1 MEEESQGKRISTHT
15 VMICEDNPYLLS
27 LFQKALGSK
36 YIIIAVDSGIEC
48 LSRYIDEKAKGN
60 QVDVLLI
67 DYQLKDLPGDI
78 VATTIREISGRR
90 RATNTILISTS
101 EIDKEMVEE
110 LKRKDC
116 IMEDIEKPISTDS
129 LLNIIKRASINASD

>member
-1 MEEESQGKRISTHT
+1 
-15 VMICEDNPYLLS
+15 MICEDNPDLLS

-78 VATTIREISGRR
+78 VATTIREISGKR

-129 LLNIIKRASINASD
+129 LLNIIKRASLNASD

>member
-1 MEEESQGKRISTHT
+1 
-15 VMICEDNPYLLS
+15 MICEDNPDLLS
-27 LFQKALGSK
+27 FFQKALGSN
-36 YIIIAVDSGIEC
+36 YSIIAVDSGIEC

-60 QVDVLLI
+60 QVKVLLV

-90 RATNTILISTS
+90 RATNTILIVTN
-101 EIDKEMVEE
+101 ETDKERVEE

-116 IMEDIEKPISTDS
+116 IMGDIERPFSTDS
-129 LLNIIKRASINASD
+129 LLNTIKKASDKASD

>member
-1 MEEESQGKRISTHT
+1 
-15 VMICEDNPYLLS
+15 MICEDNSDLLS
-27 LFQKALGSK
+27 FLQKALGSN
-36 YIIIAVDSGIEC
+36 YSIIAVDSGIEC

-60 QVDVLLI
+60 QVKVLLV

-90 RATNTILISTS
+90 RVTNTILIVTN
-101 EIDKEMVEE
+101 ETDKERVEE

-116 IMEDIEKPISTDS
+116 IMGDIERPISTDS
-129 LLNIIKRASINASD
+129 LLNTIERASDKAND

>member
-1 MEEESQGKRISTHT
+1 
-15 VMICEDNPYLLS
+15 MICEDNPDLLS
-27 LFQKALGSK
+27 LFKEALGSK

-101 EIDKEMVEE
+101 EIDKEIVEE

-116 IMEDIEKPISTDS
+116 IMEYIEKPISTDS

>member
-1 MEEESQGKRISTHT
+1 
-15 VMICEDNPYLLS
+15 MICEDNPDLVS
-27 LFQKALGSK
+27 LFQRALGSK

-60 QVDVLLI
+60 QVEVLLI

-101 EIDKEMVEE
+101 EIDKEVVEE

>member
-1 MEEESQGKRISTHT
+1 LEEESQGKRISTHT
-15 VMICEDNPYLLS
+15 VMICEDNPDLSS

-78 VATTIREISGRR
+78 VATTIREISGKR

-129 LLNIIKRASINASD
+129 LINIIKRASIDASD

>member
-1 MEEESQGKRISTHT
+1 
-15 VMICEDNPYLLS
+15 MICEDNPDLLS
-27 LFQKALGSK
+27 LFQTALGSK
-36 YIIIAVDSGIEC
+36 YSIIAVDSGIEC
-48 LSRYIDEKAKGN
+48 LSRYIDEKAKVN
-60 QVDVLLI
+60 QVEVLLI

-101 EIDKEMVEE
+101 EIDKEIVEE

-129 LLNIIKRASINASD
+129 LLNIIERASINASD

>member
-1 MEEESQGKRISTHT
+1 
-15 VMICEDNPYLLS
+15 MICEDNPDLLS

-60 QVDVLLI
+60 QVEVLLI

>member
-1 MEEESQGKRISTHT
+1 
-15 VMICEDNPYLLS
+15 MICEDNPDLLS
-27 LFQKALGSK
+27 FFQKALGSN
-36 YIIIAVDSGIEC
+36 YSIIAVDSGIEC

-60 QVDVLLI
+60 QVEVLLV

-90 RATNTILISTS
+90 RATNTILIVTN
-101 EIDKEMVEE
+101 ETDKERVEE

-116 IMEDIEKPISTDS
+116 IMGDIERPISTDS
-129 LLNIIKRASINASD
+129 LLNTIKRASDKASD

>member
-1 MEEESQGKRISTHT
+1 
-15 VMICEDNPYLLS
+15 MICEDNPDLLS

-90 RATNTILISTS
+90 RTTNTILISTS
-101 EIDKEMVEE
+101 EIDKEIVEE

-129 LLNIIKRASINASD
+129 LLNIIQRASINASD

>member
-1 MEEESQGKRISTHT
+1 LEEESQGKRISTLT
-15 VMICEDNPYLLS
+15 VMICEDNPDLLS

>member
-1 MEEESQGKRISTHT
+1 
-15 VMICEDNPYLLS
+15 MICEDNPDLLS

-78 VATTIREISGRR
+78 VATTIREISGKR

-101 EIDKEMVEE
+101 EIDKEIVEE

>member
-1 MEEESQGKRISTHT
+1 LEEESQGKRISTHT
-15 VMICEDNPYLLS
+15 VMICEDNPDLLS
-27 LFQKALGSK
+27 LLQKALGSK
-36 YIIIAVDSGIEC
+36 YTIIAVDSGIEC

-60 QVDVLLI
+60 QVEVLLI

>member
-1 MEEESQGKRISTHT
+1 
-15 VMICEDNPYLLS
+15 MICEDNPDLLS
-27 LFQKALGSK
+27 FFQKELGSS
-36 YIIIAVDSGIEC
+36 YRIIAVDSGIEC

-60 QVDVLLI
+60 QVKVLLV

-90 RATNTILISTS
+90 RATNTILIVTN
-101 EIDKEMVEE
+101 ETDKERVEE

-116 IMEDIEKPISTDS
+116 IMGDIERPISTDS
-129 LLNIIKRASINASD
+129 LLNTIKRASDKASD

>member
-1 MEEESQGKRISTHT
+1 LEEESQGKRISTHT
-15 VMICEDNPYLLS
+15 VMICEDNPDLLS
-27 LFQKALGSK
+27 LLQKALSSK
-36 YIIIAVDSGIEC
+36 YTIIAVDSGIEC

-60 QVDVLLI
+60 QVEVLLI

-90 RATNTILISTS
+90 RTTNTILISTS
-101 EIDKEMVEE
+101 EIDKEVVEE

>member
-1 MEEESQGKRISTHT
+1 
-15 VMICEDNPYLLS
+15 MICEDNPDLLS

-101 EIDKEMVEE
+101 EIDKEIVEE

-129 LLNIIKRASINASD
+129 LLNIIKRASINASE

>member
-1 MEEESQGKRISTHT
+1 
-15 VMICEDNPYLLS
+15 MICEDNPDLLS

-48 LSRYIDEKAKGN
+48 LSRYIDEKGN
-60 QVDVLLI
+60 QVEVLLV

-101 EIDKEMVEE
+101 EIDKEIVEE

>member
-1 MEEESQGKRISTHT
+1 
-15 VMICEDNPYLLS
+15 MICEDNPDLLS
-27 LFQKALGSK
+27 LFQKELGSK

-101 EIDKEMVEE
+101 EIDKEIVEE

-116 IMEDIEKPISTDS
+116 IMEGIEKPISTDS

>member
-1 MEEESQGKRISTHT
+1 
-15 VMICEDNPYLLS
+15 MICEDNPDLLS

-60 QVDVLLI
+60 QVEVLLI

-101 EIDKEMVEE
+101 EIDKEVVEE

>member
-1 MEEESQGKRISTHT
+1 
-15 VMICEDNPYLLS
+15 MICEDNPDLSS

-36 YIIIAVDSGIEC
+36 YTLIAVDSGIEC

-101 EIDKEMVEE
+101 EIDKEIVEE

>member
-1 MEEESQGKRISTHT
+1 LEKESQGKKYSTHT
-15 VMICEDNPYLLS
+15 VMICEDNPDLLS
-27 LFQKALGSK
+27 YFQKTIGSS
-36 YIIIAVDSGIEC
+36 YNTIAVDSGIEC

-60 QVDVLLI
+60 QVDILLV

-90 RATNTILISTS
+90 RATNTVLIITN
-101 EIDKEMVEE
+101 ETDKEKIEE

-116 IMEDIEKPISTDS
+116 IIEDIENPVSADS
-129 LLNIIKRASINASD
+129 LLNTIKRASVNASD

>member
-1 MEEESQGKRISTHT
+1 
-15 VMICEDNPYLLS
+15 MICEDNPDLLS
-27 LFQKALGSK
+27 FFQKALGSN
-36 YIIIAVDSGIEC
+36 YSIIAVDSGIEC

-60 QVDVLLI
+60 QVKVLLV

-90 RATNTILISTS
+90 RATNTILIVTN
-101 EIDKEMVEE
+101 ETDKERVEE

-116 IMEDIEKPISTDS
+116 IMGDIERPISTDS
-129 LLNIIKRASINASD
+129 LLNTIKRASDKASD

>member
-1 MEEESQGKRISTHT
+1 
-15 VMICEDNPYLLS
+15 MICEDNPDLLS

-78 VATTIREISGRR
+78 VATTIREISGRK

-129 LLNIIKRASINASD
+129 LLNIIKRASIDASD

>member
-1 MEEESQGKRISTHT
+1 
-15 VMICEDNPYLLS
+15 MICEDNLDLLS

-78 VATTIREISGRR
+78 VATTIREISGKR
-90 RATNTILISTS
+90 RATNTILIGTS

-116 IMEDIEKPISTDS
+116 IMEDIEKPISNDS

>member
-1 MEEESQGKRISTHT
+1 
-15 VMICEDNPYLLS
+15 MICEDNPDLLS
-27 LFQKALGSK
+27 FFQKALGSS
-36 YIIIAVDSGIEC
+36 YNIIAVDSGIEC

-60 QVDVLLI
+60 QVEVLLV

-90 RATNTILISTS
+90 RATNTILIVTN
-101 EIDKEMVEE
+101 ETDKERVEE

-116 IMEDIEKPISTDS
+116 IMGDIERPISTDS
-129 LLNIIKRASINASD
+129 LLNTIKRASDKASD

>member
-1 MEEESQGKRISTHT
+1 
-15 VMICEDNPYLLS
+15 MICEDNPDLLS

-90 RATNTILISTS
+90 RVTNTILISTS
-101 EIDKEMVEE
+101 EIDKEIVEE